1 MTQIAIAKNT
11 LQTLLKL
18 RSGTNK
24 LIFKGDSMFTMLMG
38 LILGIVIAGG
48 IIFLFENKV
57 FVGIVS
63 GVAFFLASIL
73 VSSYTVIPGAHVG
86 VQVTLGEINL
96 TPLSEGGHFVN
107 PISSIKDVD
116 VRLQKSQLSGAS
128 AGTKDLQQ
136 VHTDIVVNY
145 RLNAS
150 KVPHIYKEF
159 GLNVDDKVLGPGI
172 NEAFKSVTGHYTSE
186 ELITKRD
193 EVSLAITEHLRTK
206 MAPFNIDV
214 SGVSLVNFG
223 FSADYQ
229 KAIESKVIATQN
241 KLKAE
246 QDLERIK
253 VEAASRVAQA
263 KGEAEAISIQATAI
277 QSNGGANYVALQW
290 IEKWDGKL
298 PNTMLGDPSKL
309 MINAGK

>member
-1 MTQIAIAKNT
+1 
-11 LQTLLKL
+11 
-18 RSGTNK
+18 
-24 LIFKGDSMFTMLMG
+24 MFTILMG
-38 LILGIVIAGG
+38 LILGIAIAGG
-48 IIFLFENKV
+48 ITFLFGRM

-63 GVAFFLASIL
+63 GVAFFLFTIVAAAF
-73 VSSYTVIPGAHVG
+73 TVISAGHTG
-86 VQVTLGEINL
+86 VQVTFGEVNM
-96 TPLSEGGHFVN
+96 TPLSEGVHFVN
-107 PISSIKDVD
+107 PLSSIKDVD
-116 VRLQKSQLSGAS
+116 VRLQKAKLDGAS

-136 VHTDIVVNY
+136 VHTDIVVQY

-193 EVSLAITEHLRTK
+193 EVSNSITEHLRTK

-277 QSNGGANYVALQW
+277 QSNGGANYVQLQW

-298 PNTMLGDPSKL
+298 PTTVLGGDTKTM
-309 MINAGK
+309 MNIGK

>member
-1 MTQIAIAKNT
+1 
-11 LQTLLKL
+11 
-18 RSGTNK
+18 
-24 LIFKGDSMFTMLMG
+24 MLMIIVS
-38 LILGIVIAGG
+38 LIISICIAGG
-48 IIFLFENKV
+48 IAYIFEKV
-57 FVGIVS
+57 FVGAVTGI
-63 GVAFFLASIL
+63 AIFLITIL
-73 VSSYTVIPGAHVG
+73 FSSFTVISAGHTG
-86 VQVTLGEINL
+86 VQVTFGEVNM
-96 TPLSEGGHFVN
+96 TPLSEGVHFVN
-107 PISSIKDVD
+107 PLSSIKDVD
-116 VRLQKSQLSGAS
+116 VRLQKAKLDGAS

-136 VHTDIVVNY
+136 VHTDIVVQY
-145 RLNAS
+145 RLNSA

-193 EVSLAITEHLRTK
+193 EVSMAITEHLRNK

-223 FSADYQ
+223 FSAEYQ

-263 KGEAEAISIQATAI
+263 EGEAKAIAIQATAI
-277 QSNGGANYVALQW
+277 QSNGGQNYVQLQW
-290 IEKWDGKL
+290 IDKWDGKL
-298 PNTMLGDPSKL
+298 PNTVVGADSKAL
-309 MINAGK
+309 MSIGK

>member
-1 MTQIAIAKNT
+1 MGTIMSGLMIALAVAISVIWFFQRWFIGLVAGT
-11 LQTLLKL
+11 ATFLLAIVVG
-18 RSGTNK
+18 S
-24 LIFKGDSMFTMLMG
+24 FT
-38 LILGIVIAGG
+38 IISAGH
-48 IIFLFENKV
+48 
-57 FVGIVS
+57 
-63 GVAFFLASIL
+63 
-73 VSSYTVIPGAHVG
+73 TG
-86 VQVTLGEINL
+86 VQVTFGEVNM
-96 TPLSEGGHFVN
+96 TPLSEGVHFVN
-107 PISSIKDVD
+107 PLSSIKDVD
-116 VRLQKSQLSGAS
+116 VRLQKAELKGAS

-136 VHTDIVVNY
+136 VHTDIVVQY

-172 NEAFKSVTGHYTSE
+172 NEAFKSITGHYTSE

-193 EVSLAITEHLRTK
+193 EVSTAITDHLRTK

-263 KGEAEAISIQATAI
+263 KGEAEAISIQAQAI
-277 QSNGGANYVALQW
+277 QSNGGANYVQLQW
-290 IEKWDGKL
+290 IQKWDGNL

-309 MINAGK
+309 MINTGK

>member
-1 MTQIAIAKNT
+1 MTIILLGLLFSVLIGVGVGFIFEKVFYGLVTSLAIFT
-11 LQTLLKL
+11 L
-18 RSGTNK
+18 S
-24 LIFKGDSMFTMLMG
+24 
-38 LILGIVIAGG
+38 VIA
-48 IIFLFENKV
+48 
-57 FVGIVS
+57 
-63 GVAFFLASIL
+63 
-73 VSSYTVIPGAHVG
+73 SSFTVISGGHIG
-86 VQVTLGEINL
+86 VQVTVGEINM
-96 TPLSEGGHFVN
+96 TPLSEGWHIVN
-107 PISSIKDVD
+107 PISSIKEVD
-116 VRLQKSQLSGAS
+116 VRLQKTELKGAN

-136 VHTDIVVNY
+136 VHTDIVVQY
-145 RLNAS
+145 RLNTA

-206 MAPFNIDV
+206 MTPFNIDV

-223 FSADYQ
+223 FSAEYQ

-246 QDLERIK
+246 QDLARIT
-253 VEAASRVAQA
+253 VEAKSRVAQA
-263 KGEAEAISIQATAI
+263 EGEAKAIAIQAQAI
-277 QSNGGANYVALQW
+277 QSNGGQNYVQLQW

-298 PNTMLGDPSKL
+298 PDTLVGADSKTL
-309 MINAGK
+309 MTIGK

>member
-1 MTQIAIAKNT
+1 
-11 LQTLLKL
+11 
-18 RSGTNK
+18 
-24 LIFKGDSMFTMLMG
+24 MFTILIG
-38 LILGIVIAGG
+38 LVFGIVIAVS
-48 IIFLFENKV
+48 IWFLFKKL

-63 GVAFFLASIL
+63 GVAFFLFTIVAAAF
-73 VSSYTVIPGAHVG
+73 TVISAGHTG
-86 VQVTLGEINL
+86 VQVTFGEVNM
-96 TPLSEGGHFVN
+96 TPLSEGVHFVN
-107 PISSIKDVD
+107 PLSSIKDVD

-136 VHTDIVVNY
+136 VHTDIVVQY
-145 RLNAS
+145 RLNAA

-172 NEAFKSVTGHYTSE
+172 NEAFKSITGHYTSE

-193 EVSLAITEHLRTK
+193 EVSLAITEHLRAK

-223 FSADYQ
+223 FSPEYQ

-253 VEAASRVAQA
+253 VEANSRIAQA
-263 KGEAEAISIQATAI
+263 KGEAEAISIQAQAI
-277 QSNGGANYVALQW
+277 QSNGGANYVQLQW
-290 IEKWDGKL
+290 IDKWDGKL
-298 PNTMLGDPSKL
+298 PTTVLGGDTKTMMS
-309 MINAGK
+309 IGK

>member
-1 MTQIAIAKNT
+1 
-11 LQTLLKL
+11 
-18 RSGTNK
+18 
-24 LIFKGDSMFTMLMG
+24 MFTILMG
-38 LILGIVIAGG
+38 LILGITIAAG
-48 IIFLFENKV
+48 IWFLFNKL

-63 GVAFFLASIL
+63 GVAFFLFTIVAAAF
-73 VSSYTVIPGAHVG
+73 TVISAGHTG
-86 VQVTLGEINL
+86 VQVTFGEVNM
-96 TPLSEGGHFVN
+96 TPLSEGVHFVN
-107 PISSIKDVD
+107 PLSSIKDVD

-136 VHTDIVVNY
+136 VHTDIVVQY

-172 NEAFKSVTGHYTSE
+172 NEAFKSITGHYTSE

-193 EVSLAITEHLRTK
+193 EVSNSITEHLRIK

-277 QSNGGANYVALQW
+277 QSNGGANYVQLQW

-298 PNTMLGDPSKL
+298 PDTVVGADSKTL
-309 MINAGK
+309 MNIGK

>member
-1 MTQIAIAKNT
+1 
-11 LQTLLKL
+11 
-18 RSGTNK
+18 
-24 LIFKGDSMFTMLMG
+24 MFTILIG
-38 LILGIVIAGG
+38 LVFGIVIAVS
-48 IIFLFENKV
+48 IWFLFKKL

-63 GVAFFLASIL
+63 GVAFFLFTIVAAAF
-73 VSSYTVIPGAHVG
+73 TVISAGHTG
-86 VQVTLGEINL
+86 VQVTFGEVNM
-96 TPLSEGGHFVN
+96 TPLSEGVHFVN
-107 PISSIKDVD
+107 PLSSIKDVD

-136 VHTDIVVNY
+136 VHTDIVVQY

-172 NEAFKSVTGHYTSE
+172 NEAFKSITGHYTSE

-193 EVSLAITEHLRTK
+193 EVSMAITEHLRTK

-253 VEAASRVAQA
+253 VEANSRIAQA
-263 KGEAEAISIQATAI
+263 KGEAEAISIQAQAI
-277 QSNGGANYVALQW
+277 QSNGGANYVQLQW

-298 PNTMLGDPSKL
+298 PDTMVGVDSKT
-309 MINAGK
+309 MMSIGK

>member
-1 MTQIAIAKNT
+1 
-11 LQTLLKL
+11 
-18 RSGTNK
+18 
-24 LIFKGDSMFTMLMG
+24 MG
-38 LILGIVIAGG
+38 LVLGIVIAGG
-48 IIFLFENKV
+48 IIFLFDKV
-57 FVGIVS
+57 FVGIVL
-63 GVAFFLASIL
+63 GVTFFLCTIVASTF
-73 VSSYTVIPGAHVG
+73 TVISAGHTG
-86 VQVTLGEINL
+86 VQVTFGEVNM
-96 TPLSEGGHFVN
+96 TPLSEGIHFVN
-107 PISSIKDVD
+107 PLSSVKDVD

-145 RLNAS
+145 RLNAA

-277 QSNGGANYVALQW
+277 QSNGGANYVQLQW

-298 PNTMLGDPSKL
+298 PTTVLGGDTKTM
-309 MINAGK
+309 MNIGK